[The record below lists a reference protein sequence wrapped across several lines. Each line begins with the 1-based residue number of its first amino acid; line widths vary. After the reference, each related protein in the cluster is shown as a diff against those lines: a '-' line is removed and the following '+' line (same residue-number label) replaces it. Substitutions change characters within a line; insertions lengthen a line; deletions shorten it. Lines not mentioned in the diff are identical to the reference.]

1 VRARYGVRWTF
12 DCAFETRHAPPALFF
27 RPIRQS
33 RDTSLSATGTP
44 RPRYTAVRCG
54 EALER
59 AGSGVT
65 ATACRGC
72 GPRAALQERMK
83 PPGHKFARALRLI
96 FFPGWL
102 RARGGYDVWRW
113 ISLPRGKQE
122 IRCDLDGYR
131 RIPVPV
137 FQICRV
143 IGHDWMRRSNTM
155 SCVEEVSLRDHSA

>member
-1 VRARYGVRWTF
+1 LRHVTLHQLCFLGQSGSHATPACPRQGHPAP
-12 DCAFETRHAPPALFF
+12 DTR
-27 RPIRQS
+27 
-33 RDTSLSATGTP
+33 
-44 RPRYTAVRCG
+44 RCG